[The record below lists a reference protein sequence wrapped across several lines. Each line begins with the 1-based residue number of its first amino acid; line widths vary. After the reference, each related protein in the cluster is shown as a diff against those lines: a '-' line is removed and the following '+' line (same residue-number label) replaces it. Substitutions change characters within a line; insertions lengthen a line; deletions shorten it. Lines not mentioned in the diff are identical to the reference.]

1 MPLISTTSNIASTTC
16 LGSSRR
22 NRYQRRVNIEPLELM
37 KSFMLICVDHFPHK
51 SLGGSRYFITF
62 TDDFSRKSWIYF
74 LATKSQAF
82 EKFKF
87 FKELVEKN
95 EGKSIKMLRTDRGG
109 ELLSNAFNAFC
120 DLYKI

>member
-1 MPLISTTSNIASTTC
+1 
-16 LGSSRR
+16 
-22 NRYQRRVNIEPLELM
+22 
-37 KSFMLICVDHFPHK
+37 MLICVDHFPHK